1 MTNQDYTPVTPSPF
15 GSETL
20 VDAPTEELRY
30 GPPPAPP
37 VAPSGE
43 FLFPHDPPR
52 TPRSDTKRRG
62 TAAVGIAALV
72 AGALGSGF
80 AGAEFATRNV
90 DNAKTVVVS
99 SPAGVL
105 PASTGNAT
113 TNNPAP
119 GTTTPGNTA
128 TAAPREQLAQVA
140 AAVQP
145 SVVAIGVQ
153 GANGTG
159 GEGSGVI
166 LSSDGLI
173 LTNNHVA
180 EVGDNGGTITV
191 KFSDGKSANAT
202 ILGRD
207 AGSDLAVIK
216 AANVSGL
223 TAATLGDDTQLHV
236 GDTVLAIGSPL
247 GLEGSVSAGIVSALH
262 RPVALGGGSTT
273 GSLGDAIQTDAPIN
287 PGNSGGAL
295 VDMNGHVIGI
305 NTAIASLGSGQGGQ
319 SGSIGLGFAI
329 PITHA
334 KKIADQLTQG
344 KTPSQ
349 GRLGVDVADAPTGG
363 ALIRSVTPGSA
374 AEKAGL
380 NTGDIVTAVGDSRIS
395 DAASM
400 TAAIRSRQPGDAVKL
415 TYTRNGTSATT
426 TATLGSATS

>member
-1 MTNQDYTPVTPSPF
+1 MTNNDYTPVSPSPF
-15 GSETL
+15 GTETL
-20 VDAPTEELRY
+20 VDAPTEELHY
-30 GPPPAPP
+30 GPPPPP
-37 VAPSGE
+37 PTAPSGD
-43 FLFPHDPPR
+43 FLFPHDRPR
-52 TPRSDTKRRG
+52 GRRRG
-62 TAAVGIAALV
+62 TAAVGAAAVV
-72 AGALGSGF
+72 AVALGSGL

-90 DNAKTVVVS
+90 DNAKPAAVA
-99 SPAGVL
+99 SPLLTSAVKSGAV
-105 PASTGNAT
+105 PAQTAT
-113 TNNPAP
+113 TQ
-119 GTTTPGNTA
+119 
-128 TAAPREQLAQVA
+128 PREQLAQVA

-145 SVVAIGVQ
+145 SVVAIAVQ
-153 GANGTG
+153 GANGSG

-180 EVGDNGGTITV
+180 EVGDNGGKITV
-191 KFSDGKSANAT
+191 KFSDGKSADAT

-207 AGSDLAVIK
+207 AGSDLAVLK
-216 AANVSGL
+216 AQNASGL

-262 RPVALGGGSTT
+262 RPVALGGGS
-273 GSLGDAIQTDAPIN
+273 LGDAIQTDAPIN

-305 NTAIASLGSGQGGQ
+305 NTAIASLGSGLGGQ

-334 KKIADQLTQG
+334 KTIADQLAKGQ
-344 KTPSQ
+344 TPSQ
-349 GRLGVDVADAPTGG
+349 GRLGVDATDAPSGG
-363 ALIRSVTPGSA
+363 ALIRAVTTGSA

-380 NTGDIVTAVGDSRIS
+380 KTGDIVIAVGDSRIS

-400 TAAIRSRQPGDAVKL
+400 TAAIRSRQPGEAVKL
-415 TYTRNGTSATT
+415 TYTRGGTSSTT
-426 TATLGSATS
+426 TATLGSATP